1 MKGLL
6 GKKLGMTSIFSPD
19 GNRIPITVI
28 QAGPCTVTDIRTE
41 NNNGYNAVQ
50 LGFEVA
56 KKKRMKEITAGKKK
70 TKEEKKKT
78 VKRIKKSL
86 KGQFDR
92 FKIKPKEYLRE
103 MRVASTEEYSTG
115 QEIKVD
121 IFKEGEKVDVIGTSI
136 GKGFAG
142 AMKRWNF
149 HGGCASHGSQVHRQP
164 CSAGATDAART
175 FKGKKSPGHMGNKSS
190 TALNL
195 EIIKILPD
203 KNLILL
209 RGAVP
214 GSKQSLVF
222 IRETVKKRKKKKH
235 KIKGTAAIQKKATMA
250 KGKKTIKKKIKK

>member
-6 GKKLGMTSIFSPD
+6 GKKLGMTSIFSPE

-41 NNNGYNAVQ
+41 NKNGYNAVQ
-50 LGFEVA
+50 LGYEIA
-56 KKKRMKEITAGKKK
+56 KKKRMKRTVEGKKK
-70 TKEEKKKT
+70 N
-78 VKRIKKSL
+78 VKRFKKPI

-92 FKIKPKEYLRE
+92 FNIQPMEHLKE
-103 MRVASTEEYSTG
+103 MRVASTEEYTPG

-149 HGGCASHGSQVHRQP
+149 GGGCSSHGSQVHRQP
-164 CSAGATDAART
+164 GSAGATDAART

-190 TALNL
+190 AALNL
-195 EIIKILPD
+195 EVVKIIPD
-203 KNLILL
+203 KNLILIK
-209 RGAVP
+209 GAIP

-222 IRETVKKRKKKKH
+222 VRETVKRKMKKKH
-235 KIKGTAAIQKKATMA
+235 KIKGTAAVQKKATAA
-250 KGKKTIKKKIKK
+250 KGKKTIKKKIK

>member
-28 QAGPCTVTDIRTE
+28 QAGPCTVTDVRTE
-41 NNNGYNAVQ
+41 DKNGYNAVQ

-56 KKKRMKEITAGKKK
+56 KKKRMKRTVEGKRKV
-70 TKEEKKKT
+70 
-78 VKRIKKSL
+78 VKRISKPL

-92 FKIKPKEYLRE
+92 FKIQPMKYLRE
-103 MRVASTEEYSTG
+103 MRVASTEGFSPG

-149 HGGCASHGSQVHRQP
+149 GGGGSSHGSKVHRRP

-175 FKGKKSPGHMGNKSS
+175 FKGKKSPGRMGGKSS
-190 TALNL
+190 TVLNL
-195 EIIKILPD
+195 EVIKVLPD
-203 KNLILL
+203 KNLILV
-209 RGAVP
+209 RGAIP
-214 GSKQSLVF
+214 GSKQSLIF
-222 IRETVKKRKKKKH
+222 IRETVRKKRGKKY
-235 KIKGTAAIQKKATMA
+235 KIKGTQKVQKKAAAA
-250 KGKKTIKKKIKK
+250 KGKKTIKKKLKKK